1 MPALLAPIV
10 LLLVGVIAALFWTI
24 WGIPIAILAI
34 VVIVAVTVRARKA
47 DPTVATWE
55 TGKGI
60 EPTGTPR
67 ASSAGAETS
76 NQRVG
81 QS

>member
-1 MPALLAPIV
+1 MPALLAPII
-10 LLLVGVIAALFWTI
+10 LLLAGVAIAAFWTL

-34 VVIVAVTVRARKA
+34 VLIVVLAVGARKKDA
-47 DPTVATWE
+47 TVATWE
-55 TGKGI
+55 TGSGI

-67 ASSAGAETS
+67 AASSGAETS